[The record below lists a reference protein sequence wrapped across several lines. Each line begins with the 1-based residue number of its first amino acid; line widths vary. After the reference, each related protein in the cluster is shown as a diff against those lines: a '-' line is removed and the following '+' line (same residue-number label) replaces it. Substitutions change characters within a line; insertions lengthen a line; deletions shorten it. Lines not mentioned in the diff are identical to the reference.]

1 MQIKNLFPS
10 LFLCLY
16 LLLTGCSKDQNEMT
30 ENPPLRFANTSYEV
44 RIGQQEAIGFV
55 EGSGD
60 YFLKIENPELL
71 EATLRP
77 DLKQLFINS
86 KQKGETTLAI
96 TDNKARETIQLKI
109 KVTDSYLGF
118 TYKDSNIPGFT
129 PGTDL
134 FFVNNPE
141 KDFYVFKQEKGT
153 YLPEGTPILQGHYET
168 FSEEGCP
175 YLILHYQYKDQDAE
189 THRYDLSESS
199 PEIYTIMNKYL
210 DSNWIKQTP
219 ANRSIAPKYYYL
231 HINEVAGSYWGTWAV
246 DLMCIPPGILK

>member
-1 MQIKNLFPS
+1 MQIKNLFTNLF
-10 LFLCLY
+10 LFLCL
-16 LLLTGCSKDQNEMT
+16 LFTSCNKDQNEMT

-44 RIGQQEAIGFV
+44 RVGQQEAIGFV

-60 YFLKIENPELL
+60 YSLEIEKPELL

-77 DLKQLFINS
+77 ELKQLFISS
-86 KQKGETTLAI
+86 KQKGETTLVL

-109 KVTDSYLGF
+109 KITDSYLGF
-118 TYKDSNIPGFT
+118 VHKDSNIPGFSS
-129 PGTDL
+129 GTAL

-141 KDFYVFKQEKGT
+141 KDFYLFKQAKGT

-168 FSEEGCP
+168 FSEKGLP
-175 YLILHYQYKDQDAE
+175 YLILYYQYKDQDTE

-199 PEIYTIMNKYL
+199 PEIYAIMNKYL
-210 DSNWIKQTP
+210 DSDWIKQTP

-231 HINEVAGSYWGTWAV
+231 HINEVAGSYRATWVV